1 MPCASFHRFPGMTPK
16 VVIDWLNEESMVE
29 LGDDFS
35 ADGDLF
41 AAGLDSMAV
50 MQLVVAAEE
59 KFGVILGPED
69 ITRAH
74 LATPRAM
81 AALISSKLESV
92 S

>member
-1 MPCASFHRFPGMTPK
+1 MTPE
-16 VVIDWLNEESMVE
+16 VVIDWLNEEGMVE
-29 LGDDFS
+29 LGEGFS

-69 ITRAH
+69 ITRAN
-74 LATPRAM
+74 LATPRKM
-81 AALISSKLESV
+81 AALIEQKSP
-92 S
+92 